1 MQPSQSF
8 SDRLS
13 DSAYAEGVGSTEENM
28 DGFDFQNTWRVVTG
42 DYPALQW
49 EE

>member
-1 MQPSQSF
+1 MDGTASLNTSEMQGN
-8 SDRLS
+8 
-13 DSAYAEGVGSTEENM
+13 SAEENM
-28 DGFDFQNTWRVVTG
+28 DGFDFQDTWRVVMG